1 MVSSSLEISKF
12 LIEKSMPFIFNGKYI
27 VADKYGMKNA
37 FLIDQE
43 NLQRRSNPHPIPQP
57 TTRDKGLKNCLLHQ
71 ARKHVSIR
79 TNGKRA

>member
-57 TTRDKGLKNCLLHQ
+57 TTREEAK
-71 ARKHVSIR
+71 V
-79 TNGKRA
+79 